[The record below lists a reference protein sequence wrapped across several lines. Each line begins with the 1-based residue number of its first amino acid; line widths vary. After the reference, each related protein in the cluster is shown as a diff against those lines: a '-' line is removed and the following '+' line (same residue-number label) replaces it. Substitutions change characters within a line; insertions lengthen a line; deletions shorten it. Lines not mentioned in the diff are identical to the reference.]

1 MACINILP
9 LMNTL
14 GPRHSH
20 SSSLMVDY
28 QAPCDVIVAGLGA
41 QGEMS
46 THLSGMNFTPNDG
59 LSVQFCITV
68 YTLYHIS
75 SPWSAHTVCL
85 RSCHNVSQVLVFE
98 ISFTITMFNKLHFQE
113 EFLAVSVSLH
123 LDGPFNTFS

>member
-9 LMNTL
+9 LMNML
-14 GPRHSH
+14 GPRRAHSF
-20 SSSLMVDY
+20 SLIVDY

-46 THLSGMNFTPNDG
+46 THLSRMNLTPNDG

-75 SPWSAHTVCL
+75 SPWSTHQVYL
-85 RSCHNVSQVLVFE
+85 RSCHNANQVFE
-98 ISFTITMFNKLHFQE
+98 FSFTITMFNKLHLEFQA
-113 EFLAVSVSLH
+113 AVSDLK
-123 LDGPFNTFS
+123 TFFRL